1 MNKNEMFPLGILS
14 RNQIAKGEAVL
25 EKIANA
31 IGENVDDI
39 KNYEKLSSEFYCMI
53 PHIKLKV
60 INTRELVSE
69 KKELLENMKT
79 YTRD

>member
-25 EKIANA
+25 ENIVNA
-31 IGENVDDI
+31 ISENVDDI
-39 KNYEKLSSEFYCMI
+39 KIYERLSSEFYCMI

-60 INTRELVSE
+60 INTREVVSE
-69 KKELLENMKT
+69 KKSSL
-79 YTRD
+79 RI

>member
-25 EKIANA
+25 ENIVNA
-31 IGENVDDI
+31 ISENVDDI
-39 KNYEKLSSEFYCMI
+39 KIYERLSSEFYCMI

-60 INTRELVSE
+60 INTREIVSE
-69 KKELLENMKT
+69 KKSSL
-79 YTRD
+79 RI